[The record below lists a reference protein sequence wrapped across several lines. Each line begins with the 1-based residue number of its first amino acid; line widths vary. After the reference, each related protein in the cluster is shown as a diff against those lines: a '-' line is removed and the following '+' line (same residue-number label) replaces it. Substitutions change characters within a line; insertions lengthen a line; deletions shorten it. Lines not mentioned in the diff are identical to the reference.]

1 MLNILLGHGDLFGV
15 VTQIVPEGMFPQFR
29 VRKTYAAVSFHH
41 IQKFLVH
48 SLLLSF
54 VPVRLLA
61 LAEAPGFYCS
71 SGDIDALLPGCPAF
85 AAADQTGF
93 IYVLIL
99 PELRRMDEVFN
110 LCTDRNHKLT
120 PSLGS

>member
-1 MLNILLGHGDLFGV
+1 MLLFLLPLFL
-15 VTQIVPEGMFPQFR
+15 
-29 VRKTYAAVSFHH
+29 FH
-41 IQKFLVH
+41 
-48 SLLLSF
+48 
-54 VPVRLLA
+54 LLA
-61 LAEAPGFYCS
+61 LAEAPGFYGS
-71 SGDIDALLPGCPAF
+71 SGDFNPLLPGCPAF

-99 PELRRMDEVFN
+99 PELYRMDEVFY